1 MGSGV
6 DRVVV
11 GAFYGTTGVAVVVDT
26 VGFRPK
32 LVRVVNA
39 GATGLSRLEW
49 MDGMADASAVKTVT
63 NGTISVITADGITP
77 RAKGFTLGADANVN
91 IDAEIVYFEAH
102 E

>member
-1 MGSGV
+1 MGSGIN
-6 DRVVV
+6 RIIV
-11 GAFYGTTGVAVVVDT
+11 GAVIGTGAALNVDT

-49 MDGMADASAVKTVT
+49 FKGMADASAVKTIT
-63 NGTISVITADGITP
+63 NGTISVISANGITP
-77 RAKGFTLGADANVN
+77 RARGFALGADANVN
-91 IDAEIVYFEAH
+91 ISGEIVYYEAH

>member
-1 MGSGV
+1 MASGV
-6 DRVVV
+6 NRVVV
-11 GAFYGTTGVAVVVDT
+11 GAVIGTGVAMNIDT

-39 GATGLSRLEW
+39 GATGLSRFEW
-49 MDGMADASAVKTVT
+49 FKGLADASAVKTVT
-63 NGTISVITADGITP
+63 NGTISVVAVDGITP

-91 IDAEIVYFEAH
+91 IAGEIVYFEAH

>member
-6 DRVVV
+6 NRIVV
-11 GAFYGTTGVAVVVDT
+11 GAVIATGSAMNIDT

-32 LVRVVNA
+32 LVRVVNV

-49 MDGMADASAVKTVT
+49 FKGMADAAAAKTVT
-63 NGTISVITADGITP
+63 NGTISVISSDGITP

-91 IDAEIVYFEAH
+91 IITEKCYYEAH

>member
-6 DRVVV
+6 NRIVV
-11 GAFYGTTGVAVVVDT
+11 GAVIGTGSAMNVDT

-39 GATGLSRLEW
+39 GATGLSRFEW
-49 MDGMADASAVKTVT
+49 FAGMADAAAVKTVT
-63 NGTISVITADGITP
+63 NGTISVIAADGITP
-77 RAKGFTLGADANVN
+77 RARGFTIGADANVN
-91 IDAEIVYFEAH
+91 ISGEIIYYEAH